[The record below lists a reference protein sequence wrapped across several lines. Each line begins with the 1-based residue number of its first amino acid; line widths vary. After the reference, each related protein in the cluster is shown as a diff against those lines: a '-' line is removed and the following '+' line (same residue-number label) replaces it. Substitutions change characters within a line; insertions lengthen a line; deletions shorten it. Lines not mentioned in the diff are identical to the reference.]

1 MELLNQF
8 EELIKER
15 TVVFDYDKADGF
27 FIRVTGKGQ
36 YDRDL
41 TIAEISETHHPDIVS
56 AITAAVDY
64 LRKEDAGFA
73 EKIRGFAGPF
83 SRYQI

>member
-1 MELLNQF
+1 MELLRQF

-15 TVVFDYDKADGF
+15 TVVFDYDKEDGF

-41 TIAEISETHHPDIVS
+41 TVAELTPTHQHKIEDAMQF
-56 AITAAVDY
+56 AIDY
-64 LRKEDAGFA
+64 LKKKDDDF
-73 EKIRGFAGPF
+73 KKLID
-83 SRYQI
+83 SIN